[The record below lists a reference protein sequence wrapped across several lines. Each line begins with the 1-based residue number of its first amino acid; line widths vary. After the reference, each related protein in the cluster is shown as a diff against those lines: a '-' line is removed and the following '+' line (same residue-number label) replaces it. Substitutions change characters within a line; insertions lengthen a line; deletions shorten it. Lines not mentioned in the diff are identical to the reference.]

1 MIHDADDYMC
11 GDLPSDEATERFN
24 DSMREQ
30 EPVFE
35 TDSDDEGNKGSW
47 LEDCKSMVKYNGN
60 TTYIEK
66 GSVQIPFVEVK
77 HMTHE
82 GDKESGA
89 ILFTL
94 LDLSTGEVVEKW
106 IPKKLCTNLHPEG
119 YYIYVWN
126 VFAQQHLSKFYMEQT
141 DEDT

>member
-1 MIHDADDYMC
+1 MSDDWDFDDFHIGGLPDEGKTGEEHFKEQYMC
-11 GDLPSDEATERFN
+11 DFEA
-24 DSMREQ
+24 
-30 EPVFE
+30 
-35 TDSDDEGNKGSW
+35 DDEGNKGSW

-60 TTYIEK
+60 TTYVEK

-126 VFAQQHLSKFYMEQT
+126 VFAQQHLSKFYEVP